1 MAGAEVDAEIAEQH
15 TFQAT
20 NVYQSSLHQHSSS
33 LINGTTFGDRFVIT
47 RGLGSGSFGHTYLAH
62 DNVRNGPVALK
73 LLDWQGATDWKT
85 HELFEREAKVLRS
98 LRHHSVPEIY
108 DTAEVEWQSRQV
120 PVLIME
126 FVEGFSLAELIDQ
139 KKSHDLAMIMRLML
153 DLLGVLEYLHE
164 RVPPV
169 LHRDI
174 KPANVIVRPNGSP
187 VLVDF
192 GSVRQVFRN
201 ADETGS
207 TIAGTYGYMPYEQ
220 YMGQATPASD
230 LFSLGATLLHALT
243 GRPPKDFMDGH
254 GKIALPNAVSQS
266 EPLQRVLVRMLRASP
281 QERFAS
287 AREARTA
294 LLVTPGLGTRTIA
307 DPTTGQQAAVLPL
320 TAAPMTSSASA
331 TALTTVSP
339 VIPTE
344 VKIPVPRLMDAPQ
357 KTLLKRLAPTM
368 FDYMDTTAKSTDEST
383 LLDGFAFVAITLIT
397 FGVYPAVFWSIARS
411 RRRRLR
417 RFIRNGVPT
426 FARIHRID
434 SEETAFRSR
443 IARVHYE
450 FEVNGVLHRDS
461 DQVLPLIAGRWDVN
475 QYIAI
480 LYIASVPYD
489 SVIVSES

>member
-1 MAGAEVDAEIAEQH
+1 MHFNAS
-15 TFQAT
+15 TLT
-20 NVYQSSLHQHSSS
+20 S
-33 LINGTTFGDRFVIT
+33 GTILGDRFVVT
-47 RGLGSGSFGHTYLAH
+47 RALGSGSFGHTYLAQ
-62 DNVRNGPVALK
+62 DNIRNGPVALK
-73 LLDWQGATDWKT
+73 LLDLQGATDWKT
-85 HELFEREAKVLRS
+85 HELFEREANVLRS

-108 DTAEVEWQSRQV
+108 DTAEVEWQSRRI
-120 PVLIME
+120 PVLVME
-126 FVEGFSLAELIDQ
+126 FIEGNSLAELIEKRQ
-139 KKSHDLAMIMRLML
+139 SQDLAMIMRLVL
-153 DLLGVLEYLHE
+153 DLLGVLEYMHE

-192 GSVRQVFRN
+192 GSVRQVFRS

-230 LFSLGATLLHALT
+230 LFSLGATILHALT
-243 GRPPKDFMDGH
+243 GRPPRDFMDSNGQ
-254 GKIALPNAVSQS
+254 IALPSRVSVS
-266 EPLQRVLVRMLRASP
+266 EPLQRVLARMLRASP

-294 LLVTPGLGTRTIA
+294 LLVTPGFGAQSPVPDGSSSVVAMPAHQTPAPVSHT
-307 DPTTGQQAAVLPL
+307 V
-320 TAAPMTSSASA
+320 TAA
-331 TALTTVSP
+331 TVGVQP
-339 VIPTE
+339 VIPVE
-344 VKIPVPRLMDAPQ
+344 VQIQVPRLMDEPQ
-357 KTLLKRLAPTM
+357 KALLKRLTPSM
-368 FDYMDTTAKSTDEST
+368 FEYMDTTSKSTDEAT
-383 LLDGFAFVAITLIT
+383 LTDGFAFVAITLAT
-397 FGVYPAVFWSIARS
+397 FGVYPLVFWGISRS

-417 RFIRNGVPT
+417 RFIRNGIPA

-461 DQVLPLIAGRWDVN
+461 DQVMPLIAGRWDLN
-475 QYIAI
+475 QRIAI

-489 SVIVSES
+489 SVIVSEA